1 MTYLIAVPYVCI
13 LMSLAVYGLHR
24 SHLVFLLRKYR
35 NRMPVS
41 PPALPIDAPVESLP
55 HVTVQLPLF
64 NEPDV
69 VERLLEVVARL
80 EYPREKLEIQVLD
93 DSTDDT
99 RELARAKVE
108 ELARRGLD
116 AVYIHR
122 HDRTGF
128 KAGAL
133 DYGQRMA
140 KGELIAVFD
149 ADFLPQPDFLRTV
162 VPHFDDE
169 KIGCVQARWGHMNR
183 EHSLLTRI
191 ESLMLDGHHMVENG
205 ARYGSGRFFNFSGT
219 GGMWRRTAIEAAGG
233 WQHDTLT
240 EDLDLSY
247 RAQLAG
253 YRFVYRVDHVTPA
266 ELPEEME
273 AFRAQQ
279 FRWAK
284 GTVQTA
290 RKLLGRVW
298 ARKDLSLHVRT
309 EAIFHMTPHF
319 AYPLMMFLSVFLLP
333 MLIVMPASDPR
344 SLLLVDIPLMVGSTG
359 SVVAFYVMANVSQGR
374 SALNALVNLPP
385 LMALGCGMSPY
396 LTKAV
401 FQGMGGPT
409 GEFIRTPKKG
419 DKSASGQRYHARTAI
434 PWVELMLAAQN
445 FIAIFVAIQTQHFLA
460 APFALMFGMGY
471 LWVGASVLRER
482 LFVAQKAHTARNAA
496 PAVALAPRT
505 SYINALVPNGSAQS
519 DLVHEPSAATAAAT
533 AAPNARA
540 NDSFAA

>member
-1 MTYLIAVPYVCI
+1 MSTYLIAIPYVGI
-13 LMSLAVYGLHR
+13 LVMLAVFGLHR
-24 SHLVFLLRKYR
+24 SQLVYLLAKHRK
-35 NRMPVS
+35 NLPV
-41 PPALPIDAPVESLP
+41 PPAPIARDADASKLP

-69 VERLLEVVARL
+69 VEQLLESVAKI

-99 RELARAKVE
+99 RDLARAKVAQ
-108 ELARRGLD
+108 LVARGID

-149 ADFLPQPDFLRTV
+149 ADFLPQADFLRAV
-162 VPHFDDE
+162 VPHFEDA
-169 KIGCVQARWGHMNR
+169 KIGCVQARWGHINR

-191 ESLMLDGHHMVENG
+191 ESLMLDGHHMVENV
-205 ARYGSGRFFNFSGT
+205 ARYASGKFFNFSGT
-219 GGMWRRTAIEAAGG
+219 GGIWRRAAIEAAGG
-233 WQHDTLT
+233 WEHDTLT

-253 YRFVYRVDHVTPA
+253 YRFVYRVDHVAPA
-266 ELPEEME
+266 ELPEEVE

-298 ARKDLSLHVRT
+298 ARKELPLSVRM

-319 AYPLMMFLSVFLLP
+319 AYPFMLFLSVFLLP
-333 MLIVMPASDPR
+333 MLIIMPASDPR
-344 SLLLVDIPLMVGSTG
+344 SLLLVDVPLMFGSTG
-359 SVVAFYVMANVSQGR
+359 SVVAFYVTADMARGGTFWG
-374 SALNALVNLPP
+374 AIKKLPP

-401 FQGMGGPT
+401 LQGMGNIT
-409 GEFIRTPKKG
+409 GEFVRTPKKG
-419 DKSASGQRYHARTAI
+419 EKTTAKQRYHARTNI
-434 PWVELMLAAQN
+434 PWIELVLGVTNFAAV
-445 FIAIFVAIQTQHFLA
+445 FVAIATQHLLA
-460 APFALMFGMGY
+460 APFALMFSLGY
-471 LWVGASVLRER
+471 LWVGGSVMRERSASETKAAKNENKKPAFVPATVQTELAFDGPSDSLGDSFRPSGEQMMAASV
-482 LFVAQKAHTARNAA
+482 
-496 PAVALAPRT
+496 P
-505 SYINALVPNGSAQS
+505 S
-519 DLVHEPSAATAAAT
+519 SAASSSSAAA
-533 AAPNARA
+533 
-540 NDSFAA
+540 